1 MSIIYLETS
10 ALLKRYVEEKGTREL
25 SAIRPVFNL
34 TGTALITRAE
44 VGAALA
50 KVKYST
56 FAP

>member
-50 KVKYST
+50 KVK
-56 FAP
+56 